1 MTQCLGACERLGA
14 VMGQSVWC
22 LRCTHGTPHDTH
34 ARARAHTHTHRA
46 PVDTFFFLHGRA
58 LGLQACSSASE
69 DALQGV
75 ALLQGC
81 SRRNRTLLQ
90 ACSVRA
96 PVSLRGP
103 FRGKSFELPRRKAR
117 GDGR

>member
-1 MTQCLGACERLGA
+1 MPA
-14 VMGQSVWC
+14 VHA
-22 LRCTHGTPHDTH
+22 RHATRHTR
-34 ARARAHTHTHRA
+34 ARARTHTHTA
-46 PVDTFFFLHGRA
+46 PRWTQFFFFMGAPWGSKRA
-58 LGLQACSSASE
+58 AARVKT

>member
-22 LRCTHGTPHDTH
+22 CGARTARHTTHT
-34 ARARAHTHTHRA
+34 RARAHTHTHRA
-46 PVDTFFFLHGRA
+46 PVDTVFSYGRA